1 MEYEE
6 SFVPLPEGD
15 IVSQLL
21 KKSFAARNVSEQKVI
36 VKQKPTPKLLLKT
49 KDRSFQ
55 EAWYAKKDWL
65 CGSEGMKCLFC
76 WPCLLFRPLRASQTW
91 TETGY
96 SNMHGFL
103 SDCQKHERARAH
115 MQAYK
120 MWKTF
125 DVSER
130 VDTLFSRARREE
142 IERHNEEVRQ
152 NREMLRT
159 LSEAVLYLAKQE
171 LPFRGHDESTASLN
185 KGNYRELLECL
196 AKFDSV
202 FERRFHGR
210 LADSERASGGGV
222 FTGVSADIQNDLIE
236 CIDMII
242 QDQIDKEI
250 QECTFLTIQVDET
263 TDVSTKEQLSAI
275 IRLDRNGEIVER
287 FLKFVNV
294 SQDRSAPAI
303 TAIVKEILNRYGESL
318 KEKLVMQ
325 TYDGATVMSG
335 HIGGV
340 QTLLRQDYPFAF
352 FFHCAAHR
360 LNLVLCQSASRISH
374 AKVFFANVSAFSSF
388 TSVSS
393 KRKELFRSHDIDIPS
408 PGETRWYYRS
418 RTIGVIFEKYEPLVN
433 ALEEIEDMPQS
444 WDDATVTQA
453 SGLLQYLNSFL
464 FCFLLCLFNK
474 ILQHSSILYSILQ
487 NRSTDFSLGVGKVK
501 GFATFLTEL
510 RSDAAFDEL
519 FRVTVEKVGQP
530 SSRSDKKPNYKQ
542 LYFEILDTTITMLSD
557 RFADCESFA
566 FLDLVNPY
574 FFGGWKDKV
583 PQNKLQLL
591 KGKYGSLFDMPTLE
605 SQLLFMYKDTDFHKE
620 SSMELMHY
628 IYHYNLHP
636 SLPEV
641 VKLLKLNAVIAVSSA
656 SVERSF
662 SCLRRVKTYLRSK
675 MGQERLSSLCRISI
689 HKDILK
695 EKEDQNQL
703 HNLITEKFI
712 EKPRRLNFLYK

>member
-1 MEYEE
+1 
-6 SFVPLPEGD
+6 
-15 IVSQLL
+15 
-21 KKSFAARNVSEQKVI
+21 
-36 VKQKPTPKLLLKT
+36 
-49 KDRSFQ
+49 
-55 EAWYAKKDWL
+55 
-65 CGSEGMKCLFC
+65 
-76 WPCLLFRPLRASQTW
+76 
-91 TETGY
+91 
-96 SNMHGFL
+96 
-103 SDCQKHERARAH
+103 

-120 MWKTF
+120 MWKSF
-125 DVSER
+125 DISER
-130 VDTLFSRARREE
+130 VDVLFSRARREE

-159 LSEAVLYLAKQE
+159 LSEAVLYLVKQE
-171 LPFRGHDESTASLN
+171 ILLRGHDESSASFN

-222 FTGVSADIQNDLIE
+222 FTGVSADIQNDPIE

-275 IRLDRNGEIVER
+275 IRLDRNGEVER

-340 QTLLRQDYPFAF
+340 QTLLRQDYPFAY

-408 PGETRWYYRS
+408 HGETKWYYRS
-418 RTIGVIFEKYEPLVN
+418 RTIGVIFEQYEPLVN
-433 ALEEIEDMPQS
+433 VLEEIEDKPQS

-474 ILQHSSILYSILQ
+474 ILQHSTILYSILQ
-487 NRSTDFSLGVGKVK
+487 NRSTDFSLGVRKVK

-519 FRVTVEKVGQP
+519 FRVTVDMVGQP

-542 LYFEILDTTITMLSD
+542 LYFEILDTTITMLND

-574 FFGGWKDKV
+574 FFGGWKDNV
-583 PQNKLQLL
+583 PKNKLQLL
-591 KGKYGSLFDMPTLE
+591 KEKYVSLFIC
-605 SQLLFMYKDTDFHKE
+605 QH
-620 SSMELMHY
+620 
-628 IYHYNLHP
+628 
-636 SLPEV
+636 
-641 VKLLKLNAVIAVSSA
+641 LKA
-656 SVERSF
+656 SYRLCTRILISTKKTQWN
-662 SCLRRVKTYLRSK
+662 SCIIFTTAICIQVYQK
-675 MGQERLSSLCRISI
+675 
-689 HKDILK
+689 
-695 EKEDQNQL
+695 
-703 HNLITEKFI
+703 
-712 EKPRRLNFLYK
+712 